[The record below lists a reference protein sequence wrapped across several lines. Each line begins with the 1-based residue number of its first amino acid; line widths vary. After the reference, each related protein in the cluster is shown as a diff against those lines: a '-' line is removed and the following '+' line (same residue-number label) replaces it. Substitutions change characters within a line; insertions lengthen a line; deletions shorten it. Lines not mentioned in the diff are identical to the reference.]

1 MTITQTVEIPP
12 NHRSITLEVPPQI
25 PAGRVIL
32 TFTPVTET
40 NTVEFA
46 DAAADE
52 VMAVGEE
59 ILNRHLAAFK
69 ALAK

>member
-1 MTITQTVEIPP
+1 V
-12 NHRSITLEVPPQI
+12 
-25 PAGRVIL
+25 A
-32 TFTPVTET
+32 ET